1 MVAASVVVIGAGVS
15 GLTTAVC
22 LAEAGLDVRVD
33 TDRLPGATTS
43 AAAGAM
49 WDPYLVE
56 PRDLVDVWSR
66 RTLAELTALSTDP
79 DTGIRL
85 MEGTHESR
93 IPCDMP
99 AWGSV
104 VGALPCPPED
114 LRDGYVTGWRYRAP
128 LVDMPRYLD
137 HLVRRLERA
146 GGSLRQR
153 RYDTLGEALREAPVV
168 VNCAGA
174 EARFL
179 ADDPAVDAV
188 RGQLVVVENPGIRA
202 FFCDDTPGAEDLTYI
217 YPHADAVVL
226 GGTAEPGS
234 WELRPDEAA
243 TREIVRRCTAVEPSL
258 ADARVIGQRVGLRPV
273 RTGVRL
279 AQERRGDRL
288 LVHNYG
294 HGGAGLTL
302 SWGCAREVVD
312 RVRTTAGSTT

>member
-1 MVAASVVVIGAGVS
+1 MAASAVVIGAGVS

-49 WDPYLVE
+49 WVPYLVG
-56 PRDLVDVWSR
+56 PRDLVDRWSR
-66 RTLAELTALSTDP
+66 RTLAELTALSADA
-79 DTGIRL
+79 DTGVRL
-85 MEGTHESR
+85 TEGTHESR
-93 IPCDMP
+93 VPREMP
-99 AWGSV
+99 AWGTV

-137 HLVRRLERA
+137 HLRRRLERA
-146 GGSLRQR
+146 GGTVRQC
-153 RYDTLGEALREAPVV
+153 RYDTLGEALRQAPVI
-168 VNCAGA
+168 VNCTGA

-179 ADDPAVDAV
+179 AGDPAVDAV
-188 RGQLVVVENPGIRA
+188 RGRLVVVENPGIDT
-202 FFCDDTPGAEDLTYI
+202 FFCDDTPGAEELTCI
-217 YPHADAVVL
+217 CPHADAVAL
-226 GGTAEPGS
+226 GGTAEPGH
-234 WELRPDEAA
+234 WDLRPDEDAA
-243 TREIVRRCTAVEPSL
+243 REIVRRCTAVEPRL
-258 ADARVIGQRVGLRPV
+258 AGARVIGQRVGLRPV

-279 AQERRGDRL
+279 THERHGDRL

-294 HGGAGLTL
+294 HGGAGVTL

-312 RVRTTAGSTT
+312 RVRAAVGAT